1 MKRWYFR
8 RVDDDLAKKA
18 ILAGILVEKAPV
30 HLVVPSELI
39 DGTKEL
45 GDDPEIEER
54 VLPVGRVHGREV
66 VLERERADVQECGR
80 VLARVDEMR
89 KPVGRVSVAPQAL
102 EETDPRGH
110 AHEQQCDHV
119 VAQRQIAVG
128 ARLAHTLPVK
138 NIKRIF
144 AVLLTFIALSMIYK
158 AVTGF

>member
-1 MKRWYFR
+1 MKKEKRWYFR
-8 RVDDDLAKKA
+8 RVDDDLAKKP

-30 HLVVPSELI
+30 HLVVPSEFV

-119 VAQRQIAVG
+119 VTQRQVAVVT
-128 ARLAHTLPVK
+128 RLARRL
-138 NIKRIF
+138 RIEIF
-144 AVLLTFIALSMIYK
+144 EVIYCFNDIRFR
-158 AVTGF
+158 GFSYSI